1 MERKTALVTGA
12 AKGIGAAIVRK
23 LADNGYSVI
32 INYRSSEKEAFELV
46 SELQKREINCAAF
59 KADLSDAEQAE
70 ELYMQ
75 CKKCFGFVD
84 TVINNAGVCHFGL
97 ATEDG
102 EDDYR
107 FVIDNNFGSVFNVC
121 RLFARDMI
129 NEWRGSIINVS
140 SVWGERG
147 ASNESLYSASKSAVI
162 GYTKALAK
170 ELSPERI
177 KVNCILPGFVMTD
190 MNAKFDETEI
200 KSILRKMRQKEILY
214 PSDIADAVYK
224 TLNETYTGRSISVM
238 KKVAL

>member
-1 MERKTALVTGA
+1 MKRKTALVTGA

-32 INYRSSEKEAFELV
+32 INYRSSEQEAFELV
-46 SELQKREINCAAF
+46 SELQKKEINCAAF
-59 KADLSDAEQAE
+59 KADLSDAAQAE
-70 ELYMQ
+70 DLYVR

-97 ATEDG
+97 ATED
-102 EDDYR
+102 ETDDYR
-107 FVIDNNFGSVFNVC
+107 FVMDNNFGSVFNVC

-129 NEWRGSIINVS
+129 NMWEGDIVNIS
-140 SVWGERG
+140 SVWGSRG
-147 ASNESLYSASKSAVI
+147 ASTESLYSASKSAVI

-190 MNAKFDETEI
+190 MNDRFEQFEI
-200 KSILRKMRQKEILY
+200 KDILRKMRQKEMLT
-214 PSDIADAVYK
+214 PEDIADSVFE
-224 TLNETYTGRSISVM
+224 TLNSSYTGKSVVVTKRS
-238 KKVAL
+238 KK